1 MSHSRGSVSVELAI
15 LAPVFLLLIAT
26 AIGFGR
32 IAVAANAIDLAAHD
46 AARAASISRTGPAA
60 AGNAQTAAAGVL
72 DQQGLDCLGGPQ
84 VAPDVS
90 GFARDDLSLV
100 FVSVTIT
107 CEVSLT
113 DLALPGLPG
122 SRVLTTTFVS
132 PIDIF
137 RERR

>member
-1 MSHSRGSVSVELAI
+1 
-15 LAPVFLLLIAT
+15 
-26 AIGFGR
+26 
-32 IAVAANAIDLAAHD
+32 
-46 AARAASISRTGPAA
+46 
-60 AGNAQTAAAGVL
+60 
-72 DQQGLDCLGGPQ
+72 
-84 VAPDVS
+84 VAPDVN
-90 GFARDDLSLV
+90 GFARADLALV

-113 DLALPGLPG
+113 DIALPGLPG

>member
-60 AGNAQTAAAGVL
+60 ASNAEAAAAGVL

-107 CEVSLT
+107 CEVSLA

>member
-1 MSHSRGSVSVELAI
+1 MSRCRGSVSVELAI
-15 LAPVFLLLIAT
+15 LAPAFLLLIAT

-84 VAPDVS
+84 VTPDVS
-90 GFARDDLSLV
+90 GFARDDLALV

-122 SRVLTTTFVS
+122 SRVLSTTFVS